1 MIKIDLSFTE
11 ITYFEPTTKEVSTI
25 KVTGKKTVKESKEL
39 IPTET
44 IYISKEVLTE
54 TIEVSIDELLKI
66 ANKKENDEDEI

>member
-1 MIKIDLSFTE
+1 MIKIDIAFTE
-11 ITYFEPTTKEVSTI
+11 ITYFEPIFKEVYII

-44 IYISKEVLTE
+44 IYISKEVLLE

-66 ANKKENDEDEI
+66 TNKKENEDEI